1 VRGLGFLPD
10 PTDIVDAE
18 TIARPLRALTG
29 SSLSTLPD
37 AFSWLHTG
45 NVPQPRDQSVTSS
58 CVGQALA
65 ASVQIRAAISGHS
78 AVPSASAIYAI
89 ARMLDQSRDMP
100 LVDVGSSPSR
110 AIEGAKEWGMVSES
124 RWPFS
129 VANVDVKPPLDVFQN
144 GLDATLGQHYRIPS
158 GWGAI
163 DGIKRALVAGY
174 IPIFAMTVDEAYERY
189 DGSDVYRAP
198 SGRVLGRHMQCIVGY
213 DGSDFE
219 ILNSWGSGWGRD
231 GIARIG
237 SSVMASSD
245 VSSIIVPTVVPGQVY

>member
-1 VRGLGFLPD
+1 MRGLGFLPD
-10 PTDIVDAE
+10 PSDIVDAE

-29 SSLSTLPD
+29 SSISELPD
-37 AFSWLHTG
+37 AWTWAVTG
-45 NVPQPRDQSVTSS
+45 AVPPARDQSITSS

-65 ASVQIRAAISGHS
+65 ASVQIRAAIMGHS
-78 AVPSASAIYAI
+78 VVPSASAIYAI

-110 AIEGAKEWGMVSES
+110 AIEGAKEWGMVAES

-129 VANVDVKPPLDVFQN
+129 VAAVDTKPPLDVFQN

-158 GWGAI
+158 GWGAL
-163 DGIKRALVAGY
+163 DAIKRALVSGY
-174 IPIFAMTVDEAYERY
+174 IPIFAMTVDEAYDRY
-189 DGSDVYRAP
+189 DGTSVYSAP
-198 SGRVLGRHMQCIVGY
+198 GGRSLGRHMQAIVGY
-213 DGSDFE
+213 AGDAFE
-219 ILNSWGSGWGRD
+219 VLNSWGSGWGRD

-245 VSSIIVPTVVPGQVY
+245 VSSIIVPTVVPQQVH

>member
-29 SSLSTLPD
+29 SSISTLPD

-78 AVPSASAIYAI
+78 VVPSASALYAI
-89 ARMLDQSRDMP
+89 GRLVENPRMP
-100 LVDVGSSPSR
+100 LVDVGSSPGR
-110 AIEGAKEWGMVSES
+110 VIEGAKEWGMASEE

-129 VANVDVKPPLDVFQN
+129 VGAIDIAPPLDVFRAS
-144 GLDATLGQHYRIPS
+144 LDATLGQHYRIPS
-158 GWGAI
+158 GWGAPEA
-163 DGIKRALVAGY
+163 IKRALVAGY
-174 IPIFAMTVDEAYERY
+174 IPIFAMTVDEAYDRY

-219 ILNSWGSGWGRD
+219 VLNSWGTGWGRD

>member
-1 VRGLGFLPD
+1 MRGLGFLPD
-10 PTDIVDAE
+10 PSDIVDAE
-18 TIARPLRALTG
+18 TIARPLRALVG
-29 SSLSTLPD
+29 SSISGLPD
-37 AFSWLHTG
+37 TWTWTVTG
-45 NVPQPRDQSVTSS
+45 AVPPARDQSITSS

-78 AVPSASAIYAI
+78 VVPSASAIYAI

-110 AIEGAKEWGMVSES
+110 AIEGAKEWGMVAES

-174 IPIFAMTVDEAYERY
+174 IPGFAMTVDESYDRY

-198 SGRVLGRHMQCIVGY
+198 SGRVLGRHMQCVVGY
-213 DGSDFE
+213 DGDVFE
-219 ILNSWGSGWGRD
+219 VLNSWGVGWGRQ
-231 GIARIG
+231 GIARIAA
-237 SSVMASSD
+237 SIMASSD
-245 VSSIIVPTVVPGQVY
+245 VSSIIVPTTVIGKVY